1 MKRLDEFKSGDNGYR
16 LSDLKVFFEY
26 VEAEEIVETT
36 ETQEL
41 LSDLIKAGKLVACY
55 AEHLDEWGGW

>member
-1 MKRLDEFKSGDNGYR
+1 MKRLSEFKSGDNGYR
-16 LSDLKVFFEY
+16 LSDLKAFFEY
-26 VEAEEIVETT
+26 VEAEKIVETT

-41 LSDLIKAGKLVACY
+41 LSDLIKAGKLGVFY